1 MGMTDMTAREGLGLP
16 NDAAT
21 VREPSPG
28 DVTIRDGASPERT
41 SSRGPLEFHGYRM
54 KRQMPS
60 TSTEADIYI
69 VEREGALYVLKL
81 YRYGIE
87 PKDDILLRM
96 KDLSQAHPRQFIRV
110 FDVGFDAGRRR
121 WYEVQEHAQHGT
133 LQAMMDE
140 RAAFPDSERDTFF
153 NEVAREVG
161 EALHILHQNDLLHL
175 DVKPSNILLRS
186 AVPLDLVLIDF
197 GISTMLSSDM
207 SKKFTQT
214 RGTPMYQSPESW
226 SGGMGRASDWWGL
239 GMILLEIATRAHPFK
254 GLANNVIAHAIATRP
269 IDIPER
275 LEEGRKELIQGLL
288 TRDPEKRW
296 SWDQVSRWLEGE
308 RGIPRSFEEGP
319 EMPGPRGSAVA
330 PARPFTFMG
339 RQCCSLA
346 ELADAFVQDEEAW
359 EKGRALLLHGS
370 VRAWL
375 EQNGEFEKGE
385 ELDVSLTRAQSP
397 DERMFLFAL
406 RYGEGMPLVFGGHPL
421 TAQGLLHV
429 ARKALRREPLTDM
442 EQKILEAAADG
453 RLLACMDIALTPERA
468 SVQTM
473 GLRSVLARL
482 VGRAPSDMAILLDL
496 FLRPQAY
503 WSPFLDGALG
513 PEDAAAASEGL
524 TVLPVPIE
532 RWTQMSEQ
540 YILPKDLVEQT
551 RSPQSYGQAVSELD
565 RMARE
570 GLLLSKVGRSLEET
584 EERAAL
590 ASVPLWSYMEG
601 VYRLQWGYG
610 PGVAP
615 KIHALRLD
623 VQRRMRSAIG
633 LKAAELELLD
643 GYLQI
648 LAERRIPLDLEDR
661 KILQGVGL
669 DVLATVKLRLDALAT
684 SLGQARSVLARYEGA
699 AAQAESRIAAG
710 RERQRSWRG
719 RPSLWKRIPRWA
731 RRSASMIVLAVLAIQ
746 ALLAWAGEAWSVEGI
761 FAAGQRLWAETLA
774 PAWAWASGEIEAVS
788 DPKTIAIVLCAF
800 LAVATRWRV
809 AWGLLA
815 ASVLYKFLA

>member
-1 MGMTDMTAREGLGLP
+1 MPCMWGRLPLVSQASASHCRPVLATRRKYQWKKEKAGDDAGADRGPRTRGGMGMTYMMAGEGLLLP
-16 NDAAT
+16 DGGAT
-21 VREPSPG
+21 VRELSTG
-28 DVTIRDGASPERT
+28 DVTLRDGASSAQT
-41 SSRGPLEFHGYRM
+41 SSQGPLEFRGYRM

-96 KDLSQAHPRQFIRV
+96 KDLSQAYPRQFIRV

-140 RAAFPDSERDTFF
+140 RAAFPDSDRDTFF

-161 EALHILHQNDLLHL
+161 EALHILHQNGLLHL
-175 DVKPSNILLRS
+175 DIKPSNILLRS

-197 GISTMLSSDM
+197 GISTSLSSDM

-254 GLANNVIAHAIATRP
+254 GLAQNVIACAIATRP
-269 IDIPER
+269 IDVPPS
-275 LEEGRKELIQGLL
+275 LEEGRKELLQGLL
-288 TRDPEKRW
+288 TRDPAKRW
-296 SWDQVSRWLEGE
+296 NWDQVSRWLEGE
-308 RGIPRSFEEGP
+308 RGIPLWFEEEPPTSEPQGA
-319 EMPGPRGSAVA
+319 AVDLV
-330 PARPFTFMG
+330 RPFAFMG
-339 RQCCSLA
+339 RHCRSLA
-346 ELADAFVQDEEAW
+346 ELADAFAQDEEAW
-359 EKGRALLLHGS
+359 AKGRALLMHGS

-375 EQNGEFEKGE
+375 EQNGDFERGE

-397 DERMFLFAL
+397 DERMFLFVL
-406 RYGEGMPLVFGGHPL
+406 RYGDGMRLAFGGHPL

-429 ARKALRREPLTDM
+429 AGKALRREPLTDM
-442 EQKILEAAADG
+442 EQKILEVAADG
-453 RLLACMDIALTPERA
+453 RLLTCMDLALTPERA

-532 RWTQMSEQ
+532 RWTQMS
-540 YILPKDLVEQT
+540 
-551 RSPQSYGQAVSELD
+551 
-565 RMARE
+565 
-570 GLLLSKVGRSLEET
+570 
-584 EERAAL
+584 
-590 ASVPLWSYMEG
+590 
-601 VYRLQWGYG
+601 
-610 PGVAP
+610 
-615 KIHALRLD
+615 
-623 VQRRMRSAIG
+623 
-633 LKAAELELLD
+633 
-643 GYLQI
+643 
-648 LAERRIPLDLEDR
+648 
-661 KILQGVGL
+661 
-669 DVLATVKLRLDALAT
+669 
-684 SLGQARSVLARYEGA
+684 
-699 AAQAESRIAAG
+699 
-710 RERQRSWRG
+710 
-719 RPSLWKRIPRWA
+719 
-731 RRSASMIVLAVLAIQ
+731 
-746 ALLAWAGEAWSVEGI
+746 
-761 FAAGQRLWAETLA
+761 
-774 PAWAWASGEIEAVS
+774 
-788 DPKTIAIVLCAF
+788 
-800 LAVATRWRV
+800 
-809 AWGLLA
+809 
-815 ASVLYKFLA
+815 